1 MHIPV
6 KHLPLVLF
14 LIVSSMMSSPVLA
27 DTREPQVQIESKL
40 VEVNHSQT
48 RELGVDFDHKTE
60 IAETRGLEH
69 LGQSGNLAQT
79 TNVFDFHPL
88 NFSTPQPEPKKIV
101 PAPQIQVLNN
111 KPAKIST
118 TPLQLN
124 VMPEIQKDG
133 TVNMTVKPKVPELD
147 LTVKPEVSTNFLI
160 PDTNTALLGGLT
172 QKSSEKSN
180 DKVPL
185 LGKIPMIGHLFKQ
198 QNKPE
203 KKNLMVFVTPTIV
216 QHSDH

>member
-1 MHIPV
+1 MQISV
-6 KHLPLVLF
+6 KHFLVLLF
-14 LIVSSMMSSPVLA
+14 LIVTPIISSPVLA

-40 VEVNHSQT
+40 VEVNKSQT
-48 RELGVDFDHKTE
+48 KELGVDFDHKTE

-69 LGQSGNLAQT
+69 LGQSGNLVQT

-88 NFSTPQPEPKKIV
+88 NFSTPTPPPTKIV
-101 PAPQIQVLNN
+101 AKPHVQVPSNE
-111 KPAKIST
+111 PAKISA
-118 TPLQLN
+118 PVEIPAAHPIQLQ
-124 VMPEIQKDG
+124 VVPQIQNDNS
-133 TVNMTVKPKVPELD
+133 VRLAIVPTAPAITQILGG
-147 LTVKPEVSTNFLI
+147 
-160 PDTNTALLGGLT
+160 NTAASGGLT
-172 QKSSEKSN
+172 QESSEKSN

-203 KKNLMVFVTPTIV
+203 KKNLTVFITPTIV